1 VEARERAGIAGT
13 AADIRRGATRLARR
27 LRAERPGHGMSGIK
41 IAILA
46 HLNATGPDTP
56 GRIAAAER
64 HQPQSLTRALAELRD
79 AGYIARIRDY
89 TDRRRRLLSLTE
101 AGRRALLQDME
112 DRDAWL
118 ITALDKLSP
127 LELQILHLGA
137 KIMDEIA

>member
-1 VEARERAGIAGT
+1 VEAGERAVIAGT
-13 AADIRRGATRLARR
+13 AADVRRGATRLARR
-27 LRAERPGHGMSGIK
+27 LRAERPGRGMSGIK

-46 HLNATGPDTP
+46 HLHATGPDTP
-56 GRIAAAER
+56 GRIAATEW
-64 HQPQSLTRALAELRD
+64 HQPQSLTRPLAELLD
-79 AGYIARIRDY
+79 AGYIARIHDD